1 MPIEEKTVIGLA
13 KWMGTGFGIV
23 GAVLV
28 ALNLSFSGWGFV
40 LFFVSS
46 VSWTIAGVMMKEN
59 SLILLNG
66 VFTMINM
73 LGIYR
78 WLIVGQV

>member
-1 MPIEEKTVIGLA
+1 MIGLA